1 MRVGYTASAL
11 SAAVVTTFVGG
22 YAAAATG
29 ETNPFI
35 AVADLTSSTA
45 LLVLL
50 LAAIVVQGIAANIT
64 NVYTAG
70 LSLVNSVPRL
80 GRLWAT
86 AVVGAVALALSAFP
100 DFINHAQRWVTHLG
114 NVAAPLAGVILA
126 DYVVL
131 KRQEL
136 DVPALFDP
144 AGRYRY
150 LNGVNVTA
158 IVSVAIGVAAY
169 YVVPAE
175 WVKVVWGI
183 GVGAATYLALVR
195 LQASLAP
202 RLARAHAGAR

>member
-1 MRVGYTASAL
+1 
-11 SAAVVTTFVGG
+11 
-22 YAAAATG
+22 
-29 ETNPFI
+29 
-35 AVADLTSSTA
+35 
-45 LLVLL
+45 LL

-86 AVVGAVALALSAFP
+86 AVVGAVALTLSAFP

-114 NVAAPLAGVILA
+114 NVAAPLAGVVLA

-183 GVGAATYLALVR
+183 GVGAATYLALAW

-202 RLARAHAGAR
+202 RFARAHAGAR